1 MSLFSSDAGSAPTTP
16 RRLARYGLYLV
27 GTMVALWV
35 VTQAIAM
42 QPSAPEPEPPSTDST
57 PQSTDST
64 MGASS
69 TASGGASR
77 IEIFTWGN
85 VAAFLLLAGGGG
97 AALYL
102 HQNRTQTGT
111 TTPFRPLGKMVL
123 GSSKHI
129 RLVACGDEVL
139 LLSVTDD
146 EITLLKTYGRDAF
159 EDAEGIEMDAE
170 DHSPPAER
178 PAVPSGEWSES
189 FADVLNR
196 FADRTPYS

>member
-1 MSLFSSDAGSAPTTP
+1 MSLFSSDTGSVPTTP

-42 QPSAPEPEPPSTDST
+42 QPSGSKPEPQSTDRAL
-57 PQSTDST
+57 QSTDST
-64 MGASS
+64 MVASS
-69 TASGGASR
+69 ASGGASR

-102 HQNRTQTGT
+102 HQNRAQTRT
-111 TTPFRPLGKMVL
+111 TTPFRPLGKMAL

-146 EITLLKTYGRDAF
+146 EISLLKTYAHDAF
-159 EDAEGIEMDAE
+159 EDVEGIKLDAG
-170 DHSPPAER
+170 DCPSPAER
-178 PAVPSGEWSES
+178 PAAPPGEWSES